1 MAGHSHWANIKHKKA
16 ANDAK
21 KTKVITQ
28 MGRLIRGAI
37 QVGGP
42 DPDSN
47 PRLRLAITK
56 AKAQNMTND
65 VIDRILKKARG
76 DADAKPMEDL
86 TYEGYAS
93 NGVAVV
99 VDVMSDNRNRTAPE
113 LRKLFE
119 RGGGSLGAPGCV
131 SWQFHEKSFFAVSNS
146 DEDSVLEALLEAD
159 ADAEEIRQEDD
170 MVFISAPSNCYDI
183 IQRALKGANLD
194 ITSADISKIPENEV
208 AIDDLEA
215 AQKIQQFIDTL
226 DEHDDVTA
234 VYSNFAPTA
243 EILDALH
250 AE

>member
-131 SWQFHEKSFFAVSNS
+131 SWQFHEKALFAVSNS
-146 DEDSVLEALLEAD
+146 DEDTVLEALLET
-159 ADAEEIRQEDD
+159 DAEEIREENGI
-170 MVFISAPSNCYDI
+170 VFISAPSNCYDI
-183 IQRALKGANLD
+183 LQRTLKGADLT
-194 ITSADISKIPENEV
+194 ISSADITKIPENDV
-208 AIDDLEA
+208 AINDLEA
-215 AQKIQQFIDTL
+215 AQQIQKFIDTL

-243 EILDALH
+243 EILNALH